1 MSEDP
6 AAALVELRP
15 QSLVITLLGAY
26 VYPGDRPVWSGGLV
40 RLLSELGFSAG
51 AARIALA
58 RLTRRELLAR
68 VRDGRLVHYRLTSRA
83 AALLDEGDRRI
94 FSLGR
99 DAPPADEWTILWHSV
114 PDERRLERGRLA
126 RRLRFLGFGSIQDG
140 VWISPRDREREAV
153 ALLDELGLLGH
164 AAVLVGRAAGGSDLE
179 ALVCRAWDADELTR
193 RYRAFELAFERHRR
207 AARDRLDD
215 REAFLVRTRLVHA
228 FRQFPSLDPGLP
240 DALVPT
246 GGHRAGAVTL
256 FHELYEALAEPAQRH
271 FDAATARYEG
281 PAQSRSP
288 SPAAGSRARSAESVA
303 SSSSL

>member
-1 MSEDP
+1 VSGDP

-68 VRDGRLVHYRLTSRA
+68 VRDGRLVHYRLTPRA
-83 AALLDEGDRRI
+83 VSLLDEGDRRI

-99 DAPPADEWTILWHSV
+99 DAQPADEWTILWHAV

-140 VWISPRDREREAV
+140 VWISPHDREQEVV
-153 ALLDELGLLGH
+153 ALLEELRLLGH
-164 AAVLVGRAAGGSDLE
+164 AAVLVGRAAALTDLE
-179 ALVCRAWDADELTR
+179 ALVSRAWDADELTK
-193 RYRAFELAFERHRR
+193 RYRAFELAFEGHAP
-207 AARDRLDD
+207 AAHRLDD
-215 REAFLVRTRLVHA
+215 REAFLVRTRLVHV

-246 GGHRAGAVTL
+246 DGHRARAVVL
-256 FHELYEALAEPAQRH
+256 FHDLYRSLAEPAQRH
-271 FDAATARYEG
+271 FDEATAR
-281 PAQSRSP
+281 P
-288 SPAAGSRARSAESVA
+288 SPARGGRSATVV
-303 SSSSL
+303 

>member
-1 MSEDP
+1 MSGDP
-6 AAALVELRP
+6 ATALVERRP

-68 VRDGRLVHYRLTSRA
+68 VRDGRLVHYRLTPRA
-83 AALLDEGDRRI
+83 VSLLDEGDRRI

-99 DAPPADEWTILWHSV
+99 DARPADEWTILWHAV

-140 VWISPRDREREAV
+140 VWITPHDREQEVV
-153 ALLDELGLLGH
+153 ALLEELRLLGH
-164 AAVLVGRAAGGSDLE
+164 AAVLVGRAAALTDLE
-179 ALVCRAWDADELTR
+179 ALVSRAWDADELTK
-193 RYRAFELAFERHRR
+193 RYRAFELAFEGHPP
-207 AARDRLDD
+207 AAHRLDD

-246 GGHRAGAVTL
+246 GGHRARAVVL
-256 FHELYEALAEPAQRH
+256 FHDLYRSLAEPAQRH
-271 FDAATARYEG
+271 FDKATARPSAPRGQRAATA
-281 PAQSRSP
+281 A
-288 SPAAGSRARSAESVA
+288 
-303 SSSSL
+303 